1 MPLILAF
8 RRERQ
13 EDQKFKARLTYKS
26 KFEPNLD
33 YLSPIFKNTE
43 HYSSSGGTHPE
54 LRRQSQRNR
63 ETLPHKTNQRNK
75 NPTKML

>member
-13 EDQKFKARLTYKS
+13 EDQEFKARLTYKA
-26 KFEPNLD
+26 NLS
-33 YLSPIFKNTE
+33 LILTTRVLFLKTQNITQAVVA
-43 HYSSSGGTHPE
+43 HTQNSGGKA
-54 LRRQSQRNR
+54 R
-63 ETLPHKTNQRNK
+63 ETETLSHKTNQRNK